1 MVAASTVGL
10 AVNSAMQN
18 ARGKMQTLTACGGGV
33 KCATHFTSSWR
44 VMWRVNFAF
53 CLLSFAVVTSASAG
67 ERYAVIVSGAAGGE
81 KYAEQQQ
88 KWSGDLTGALRNTF
102 VFSEANVVTLSEEGT
117 GTSKATADNVRR
129 LLGDLRKRLTR
140 DDMLLVVLMGHGT
153 FDGEAA
159 KFNLVGPDLT
169 AVEWKNL
176 LDGIAGRTV
185 IVNTTESSYPF
196 LEELSQR
203 GRVVITATDS
213 VAQRFATVFPEH
225 FVRGLADLSAD
236 FDKNGRISVWEA
248 FASASA
254 SVKQYYEQRG
264 QLSTERPV
272 LDDNGDKV
280 GREAEAP
287 GPDGT
292 LARSTYLDAEP
303 GTITADVALAGL
315 QRRRAALE
323 AQLEELKSKKD
334 SLATE
339 DYETQLERV
348 LVELARIARQI
359 RQRS

>member
-1 MVAASTVGL
+1 VCAA
-10 AVNSAMQN
+10 
-18 ARGKMQTLTACGGGV
+18 
-33 KCATHFTSSWR
+33 
-44 VMWRVNFAF
+44 FAF
-53 CLLSFAVVTSASAG
+53 CILNFTFLSSAFAG
-67 ERYAVIVSGAAGGE
+67 ERYAVIVSGASGGD
-81 KYAEQQQ
+81 KYAEQQK
-88 KWSGDLTGALRNTF
+88 KWSADLTGALKNTF
-102 VFSEANVVTLSEEGT
+102 IFADANVVTLSEDGT
-117 GTSKATADNVRR
+117 GTTKATADNVRR
-129 LLGDLRKRLTR
+129 LVGDLRRRLTR
-140 DDMLLVVLMGHGT
+140 DDLLMVVLIGHGT

-176 LDGIAGRTV
+176 LDGVQGRLV
-185 IVNTTESSYPF
+185 VVNTTESSYPF

-203 GRVVITATDS
+203 GRVIITATDS

-292 LARSTYLDAEP
+292 VARSTYLDAEP
-303 GTITADVALAGL
+303 GTVTADLALAGL
-315 QRRRAALE
+315 QRRRVALE
-323 AQLEELKSKKD
+323 AQLEELKSRKE

-339 DYETQLERV
+339 DYEAQLERV
-348 LVELARIARQI
+348 LVELARVARQI

>member
-1 MVAASTVGL
+1 
-10 AVNSAMQN
+10 MQP
-18 ARGKMQTLTACGGGV
+18 RKDL
-33 KCATHFTSSWR
+33 R
-44 VMWRVNFAF
+44 VRQ
-53 CLLSFAVVTSASAG
+53 CLRFAVCILHFVLISSASAG
-67 ERYAVIVSGAAGGE
+67 ERYAVVVSGASGGE
-81 KYAEQQQ
+81 KYAEQQK
-88 KWSGDLTGALRNTF
+88 KWSDELTGALRNTF
-102 VFSEANVVTLSEEGT
+102 IFSEANVVTLSEAGS
-117 GTSKATADNVRR
+117 GTSRATAENVRK
-129 LLGDLRKRLTR
+129 LLGDLRRRLTR
-140 DDMLLVVLMGHGT
+140 DDLLLLVLIGHGT

-159 KFNLVGPDLT
+159 KFNLAGPDLT
-169 AVEWKNL
+169 AVEWRNL
-176 LDGIAGRTV
+176 LDGIPGRV
-185 IVNTTESSYPF
+185 VVVNTTESSYPF

-225 FVRGLADLSAD
+225 FVRGLSDLSAD
-236 FDKNGRISVWEA
+236 FDKNGRISIWEA

-280 GREAEAP
+280 GREADAP

-292 LARSTYLDAEP
+292 VARSTYLDAEP

-323 AQLEELKSKKD
+323 AQLDELKAKKD
-334 SLATE
+334 SLAAE
-339 DYETQLERV
+339 DYEAQLERV
-348 LVELARIARQI
+348 LVELARVARQI

>member
-1 MVAASTVGL
+1 MVAASSVGSEVRLRSFTVALVLSLFAL
-10 AVNSAMQN
+10 ASSA
-18 ARGKMQTLTACGGGV
+18 
-33 KCATHFTSSWR
+33 W
-44 VMWRVNFAF
+44 
-53 CLLSFAVVTSASAG
+53 AG
-67 ERYAVIVSGAAGGE
+67 ERYAVIVSGATGGE
-81 KYAEQQQ
+81 KYAEQQK
-88 KWSGDLTGALRNTF
+88 KWSADLAGALRNTF
-102 VFSEANVVTLSEEGT
+102 IFAEANVVTITEEGT
-117 GTSKATADNVRR
+117 GTSKATAENVRR
-129 LLGDLRKRLTR
+129 LFGDLRRRLTR
-140 DDMLLVVLMGHGT
+140 DDLLVVVLMGHGT

-169 AVEWKNL
+169 AVEWKGL
-176 LDGIAGRTV
+176 LEGVPGRTV
-185 IVNTTESSYPF
+185 VVNTTESSYPF

-225 FVRGLADLSAD
+225 FVRGLSDLSAD
-236 FDKNGRISVWEA
+236 FDKNGRISIWEA

-323 AQLEELKSKKD
+323 AQLDELKSKKE
-334 SLATE
+334 SLAVE
-339 DYETQLERV
+339 DYEAQLERV
-348 LVELARIARQI
+348 LIELARIARQI

>member
-1 MVAASTVGL
+1 V
-10 AVNSAMQN
+10 
-18 ARGKMQTLTACGGGV
+18 
-33 KCATHFTSSWR
+33 H
-44 VMWRVNFAF
+44 FAF
-53 CLLSFAVVTSASAG
+53 CILNFAIVSSAAAG
-67 ERYAVIVSGAAGGE
+67 ERYALVVSGVSGGE
-81 KYAEQQQ
+81 KYAAQQM
-88 KWSGDLTGALRNTF
+88 KWSEDLAAALRNTF
-102 VFSEANVVTLSEEGT
+102 IFSEANVVTLNEEASGT
-117 GTSKATADNVRR
+117 AKATAENVRK
-129 LLGDLRKRLTR
+129 LLGDLRRRLTK
-140 DDMLLVVLMGHGT
+140 DDLLMVVLIGHGT
-153 FDGEAA
+153 FDGEPA
-159 KFNLVGPDLT
+159 KFNLVGPDMT
-169 AVEWKNL
+169 AIEWKNL
-176 LDGIAGRTV
+176 LDGISGRTV
-185 IVNTTESSYPF
+185 VVNTTESSYPF

-225 FVRGLADLSAD
+225 FVRGLSDLSAD
-236 FDKNGRISVWEA
+236 FDKNGRISIWEA

-254 SVKQYYEQRG
+254 AVKLHYEQRG

-323 AQLEELKSKKD
+323 AQLEELKSKKE

-339 DYETQLERV
+339 DYEGQLERI
-348 LVELARIARQI
+348 LVELARVARQI

>member
-1 MVAASTVGL
+1 MVAASSVGSEVRLRSFTVALVLSLFAL
-10 AVNSAMQN
+10 ASSA
-18 ARGKMQTLTACGGGV
+18 L
-33 KCATHFTSSWR
+33 
-44 VMWRVNFAF
+44 
-53 CLLSFAVVTSASAG
+53 AG
-67 ERYAVIVSGAAGGE
+67 ERYAVIVSGATGGE
-81 KYAEQQQ
+81 KYAEQQK
-88 KWSGDLTGALRNTF
+88 KWSADLAGALRNTF
-102 VFSEANVVTLSEEGT
+102 IFAEANVVTITEEGT
-117 GTSKATADNVRR
+117 GTSKATAENVRR
-129 LLGDLRKRLTR
+129 LFGDLRRRLTR
-140 DDMLLVVLMGHGT
+140 DDLLVVVLMGHGT

-169 AVEWKNL
+169 AVEWKGL
-176 LDGIAGRTV
+176 LEGVPGRTV
-185 IVNTTESSYPF
+185 VVNTTESSYPF

-225 FVRGLADLSAD
+225 FVRGLSDLSAD
-236 FDKNGRISVWEA
+236 FDKNGRISIWEA

-323 AQLEELKSKKD
+323 AQLDELKSKKE
-334 SLATE
+334 SLAVE
-339 DYETQLERV
+339 DYEAQLERV
-348 LVELARIARQI
+348 LIELARIARQI

>member
-1 MVAASTVGL
+1 
-10 AVNSAMQN
+10 MQN
-18 ARGKMQTLTACGGGV
+18 AKCKMQMQSGSTRVAKSPARYTPLYRTAWCL
-33 KCATHFTSSWR
+33 HFAFCI
-44 VMWRVNFAF
+44 VNFAF
-53 CLLSFAVVTSASAG
+53 VSGATAG
-67 ERYAVIVSGAAGGE
+67 ERYAVIVSGASGGE
-81 KYAEQQQ
+81 KYAAQQ
-88 KWSGDLTGALRNTF
+88 KKWRDDLTGALRNTF
-102 VFSEANVVTLSEEGT
+102 VFSEANVVALTEEGT
-117 GTSKATADNVRR
+117 GTSKATAENVRR
-129 LLGDLRKRLTR
+129 LLGDLRRRLTR
-140 DDMLLVVLMGHGT
+140 DDLLMVVLMGHGT

-169 AVEWKNL
+169 AIEWKNL
-176 LDGIAGRTV
+176 LDGVQGRIVV
-185 IVNTTESSYPF
+185 INTTESSYPF

-225 FVRGLADLSAD
+225 FVRGLSDLSAD
-236 FDKNGRISVWEA
+236 FDKNGRVSVWEA

-254 SVKQYYEQRG
+254 AVKQYYEQRG

-287 GPDGT
+287 GPDGS
-292 LARSTYLDAEP
+292 LARTMYLDADP
-303 GTITADVALAGL
+303 GTLTADVALAGL

-323 AQLEELKSKKD
+323 AQLEELKSKKE

-339 DYETQLERV
+339 DYEAQLERI
-348 LVELARIARQI
+348 LVELARVSRQI

>member
-1 MVAASTVGL
+1 MSGV
-10 AVNSAMQN
+10 MQN
-18 ARGKMQTLTACGGGV
+18 SKFKIQTAKVFFCIL
-33 KCATHFTSSWR
+33 H
-44 VMWRVNFAF
+44 FAF
-53 CLLSFAVVTSASAG
+53 CISTVATAG
-67 ERYAVIVSGAAGGE
+67 ERYAIVVSGASGGE
-81 KYAEQQQ
+81 KYAAQQ
-88 KWSGDLTGALRNTF
+88 KKWCDDLTAALRNTF
-102 VFSEANVVTLSEEGT
+102 VFSEANVVVLTEEGA
-117 GTSKATADNVRR
+117 GTSKATAENVRR
-129 LLGDLRKRLTR
+129 LLADVRRRLTR
-140 DDMLLVVLMGHGT
+140 DDLVMVVMVGHGT

-176 LDGIAGRTV
+176 LDGLQGRMV

-196 LEELSQR
+196 LEELSER
-203 GRVVITATDS
+203 GRIVVTATDS

-225 FVRGLADLSAD
+225 FVKGLSDLSAD
-236 FDKNGRISVWEA
+236 FDKNGRVSVWEA

-254 SVKQYYEQRG
+254 SVKEYYEQRG

-292 LARSTYLDAEP
+292 LARTTYLDAEP

-339 DYETQLERV
+339 DYEGQLERI
-348 LVELARIARQI
+348 LIELARVSRQI

>member
-1 MVAASTVGL
+1 VKGKVQKVEGSVLQRRALVLLTLCLGTVTL
-10 AVNSAMQN
+10 ATPIV
-18 ARGKMQTLTACGGGV
+18 
-33 KCATHFTSSWR
+33 
-44 VMWRVNFAF
+44 
-53 CLLSFAVVTSASAG
+53 ASAG
-67 ERYAVIVSGAAGGE
+67 ERYAVVVSGASGGE
-81 KYAEQQQ
+81 KYAEQQK
-88 KWSGDLTGALRNTF
+88 KWTEDLTAALRNTF
-102 VFSEANVVTLSEEGT
+102 VFSEANVVTLNEEGS
-117 GTSKATADNVRR
+117 GTSRATSENVRR
-129 LLGDLRKRLTR
+129 LLADLRRRLTR
-140 DDMLLVVLMGHGT
+140 EDLLMVVLIGHGT
-153 FDGEAA
+153 FDGQDA

-169 AVEWKNL
+169 ALGWKNL
-176 LDGIAGRTV
+176 LDGMPGRMV
-185 IVNTTESSYPF
+185 LVNTTESSYPF

-225 FVRGLADLSAD
+225 FVRGLSDLSAD
-236 FDKNGRISVWEA
+236 FDKNGRVSIWEA

-280 GREAEAP
+280 GREADAP

-292 LARSTYLDAEP
+292 LARTTYLDAEP

-323 AQLEELKSKKD
+323 AQLEELKSRKEA
-334 SLATE
+334 LATE
-339 DYETQLERV
+339 DYEAQLERV
-348 LVELARIARQI
+348 LIELARVARQI